1 MAEIPLL
8 ITFERLLYMI
18 MWIIQ
23 EHRSI
28 LKSMRYFPAWIA
40 KEYEVWKDLVHRHGP
55 EILGQYPGYRD
66 EALKGARAGQRSS
79 RLNRQYRVIY
89 AVDRE
94 VITIYVLEITP
105 HDY

>member
-1 MAEIPLL
+1 
-8 ITFERLLYMI
+8 
-18 MWIIQ
+18 MWVIQ

-28 LKSMRYFPAWIA
+28 PKSMRYLPSWIV

-55 EILGQYPGYRD
+55 DILRQFPGYHD
-66 EALKGARAGQRSS
+66 ELLKGDRTGQRSS

-89 AVDRE
+89 AIDRE
-94 VITIYVLEITP
+94 VIVIYVLEITP